1 MVLAASTGVQS
12 ADVEGASVVW
22 TSGVVSLLGGGVTI
36 CVQLLDASASALSVG
51 AAVLSVTI

>member
-12 ADVEGASVVW
+12 SDVEGAIVAW
-22 TSGVVSLLGGGVTI
+22 TSGVLSL
-36 CVQLLDASASALSVG
+36 CVRLLDASASALSVG